1 MLPRFVSGERPPDS
15 LPRRWVRVRAGV
27 DCEGDSDR
35 ASHRLR
41 RALAGERLSAGLHQG
56 VIGVTGLGA
65 TFSTLPNFVVYFA
78 LACALGALFVWL
90 YAILTPQRDDIA
102 LIRAGNSAAA
112 IALVGALLGFV
123 VPLASVIAHSA
134 ALIDVVVWGA
144 VALIVQLAGFLVA
157 RMVLPH
163 LPQAVADGNIADAV
177 LLAGISLALG
187 ILTAACMA
195 G

>member
-1 MLPRFVSGERPPDS
+1 M
-15 LPRRWVRVRAGV
+15 
-27 DCEGDSDR
+27 
-35 ASHRLR
+35 
-41 RALAGERLSAGLHQG
+41 
-56 VIGVTGLGA
+56 TGLA
-65 TFSTLPNFVVYFA
+65 SSFSTFPNFVVYFA
-78 LACALGALFVWL
+78 LGGALTALFAVL
-90 YAILTPQRDDIA
+90 YAQLTQRDDIA

-112 IALVGALLGFV
+112 IVLVGALLGFV

-134 ALIDVVVWGA
+134 ALIDVVVWGI
-144 VALIVQLAGFLVA
+144 VALVVQLAGFLIA

-163 LPQAVADGNIADAV
+163 LPQAITDGNIADAV